1 MIQDQIVQEIRKYRK
16 EHAEKYGND
25 LNKIFNALK
34 KQEKKSKRK
43 LINLDPKLILAK
55 TGS

>member
-43 LINLDPKLILAK
+43 LVNLDPKLILAK

>member
-16 EHAEKYGND
+16 KHAEKYGND

-34 KQEKKSKRK
+34 EQEKESKRK
-43 LINLDPKLILAK
+43 LINLEPKLILAK